1 MSGELD
7 VVRPLKFTQLKAA
20 PIYNL
25 KAVNIYTKDMFH
37 LKTNFTERQAIEL
50 FEDERNYGYLKNPV
64 LSLGK
69 LHDAI
74 VDENGFKEALLAL
87 R

>member
-7 VVRPLKFTQLKAA
+7 VVRPLKFTQLKAG

-25 KAVNIYTKDMFH
+25 IAVNIYAKDMFH
-37 LKTNFTERQAIEL
+37 LKTNFTERQAMEL
-50 FEDERNYGYLKNPV
+50 FKDERNYGYLTNPV

-74 VDENGFKEALLAL
+74 VDEEGFVKALLAL
-87 R
+87 G